1 MEKKEKLLNMDNS
14 YNGYNSIQFLKDQIK
29 KKDMQIESLLD
40 EIKNQKQKVIIQTDS
55 DELEKIIN
63 KCIIDHDL
71 KKDRELLLSAKEVAH
86 ILKRAEPTIKQWCRR
101 GILKHIVLDGKFL
114 IRKGAIDELVN
125 NIGFKNKHIDF

>member
-1 MEKKEKLLNMDNS
+1 MVNKEQLLSMQD
-14 YNGYNSIQFLKDQIK
+14 SIQFLKDQIK
-29 KKDMQIESLLD
+29 KKDVQIESLLG

-63 KCIIDHDL
+63 KCLIDHDL